1 MFRTKADV
9 TKFVDNLEAFIQ
21 AVVTNKFSHQVED
34 AVYLN
39 KMRDKLTDHIEVIF
53 QITEAVVDETK
64 TFPCPDCGGPMLLR
78 TNRQNGDKFWGC
90 TKYPNCRGTR
100 DSAGLSRA
108 ERQAEL
114 DKQRENIVQDA
125 GFSFNRKRPS

>member
-1 MFRTKADV
+1 MFKSPKEV
-9 TKFVDNLEAFIQ
+9 TEFIDKFEEFIR
-21 AVVTNKFSHQVED
+21 AVVNNMHSPSVED
-34 AVYLN
+34 AMYLN
-39 KMRDKLTDHIEVIF
+39 RVRNKLQDTIENMAGV
-53 QITEAVVDETK
+53 TTTVDESK
-64 TFPCPDCGGPMLLR
+64 TFACPDCGGPMLLR

-114 DKQRENIVQDA
+114 DKQNTVQDA
-125 GFSFNRKRPS
+125 GFSFNRKK

>member
-1 MFRTKADV
+1 MFKTTKDV
-9 TKFVDNLEAFIQ
+9 TEFIDKLEEFVRATVRNMNSEF
-21 AVVTNKFSHQVED
+21 VED

-39 KMRDKLTDHIEVIF
+39 RKREVLQATIETMAGV
-53 QITEAVVDETK
+53 TEPMVDESK

-125 GFSFNRKRPS
+125 GFSFNRKK